1 MLINDNEC
9 IVSKSFVLLHNI
21 HCEYTKK
28 YNNNA
33 IINERANH
41 NCEYFPLFKY
51 NIKAKVV

>member
-1 MLINDNEC
+1 MNDNEC

-33 IINERANH
+33 IINEHANY
-41 NCEYFPLFKY
+41 NCENVPLFKY